1 MAGPLTVL
9 LTGLHILVGAVWLGS
24 MVYSLG
30 VVQPRIGRLFPDPVR
45 AEEVYRELAA
55 GNRWRV
61 VTLIVLLAG
70 SGAGSAAVMAAS
82 GPRPAA
88 WWIAV
93 GLKAGLTVVAAA
105 CFWWVS
111 WRGWP
116 ARVFALPAELPAAQR
131 RFRRVA
137 LIMTALVGLAFGM
150 GVLIAH
156 PST

>member
-1 MAGPLTVL
+1 MTLLVVL
-9 LTGLHILVGAVWLGS
+9 IHLGVGAVWLGS

-30 VVQPRIGRLFPDPVR
+30 VVQPRVGRLFGDPAK

-61 VTLIVLLAG
+61 VAMIVVLAG
-70 SGAGSAAVMAAS
+70 SGVALAVLLADRRGGAWWWAVLAVKVGLVLAAS
-82 GPRPAA
+82 G
-88 WWIAV
+88 
-93 GLKAGLTVVAAA
+93 

-116 ARVFALPAELPAAQR
+116 ARVFALPAELPALHR

-137 LIMTALVGLAFGM
+137 LVLTGLVAAAF
-150 GVLIAH
+150 VLGIIAAH
-156 PST
+156 A